1 MENISKEAIVKR
13 GEAVLMNTYKRDE
26 KVLVSGKQA
35 WVTADDGK
43 DYLDFVSGIAT
54 NVLGHADEGLVEAIT
69 QQAKQLIHTSN
80 LYWTL
85 PGIELAEALVEVSG
99 LAKVFFANS
108 GTEANEGAIKLARK
122 WGFEAK
128 GESAIEIITMQQSFH
143 GRTIASL
150 TATGQKEMHHGFGP
164 VVPGFN
170 YVPFNDAQAL
180 KHALTSNTCAI
191 LLEVIQGEGG
201 INLMSDA
208 FIETVNQ
215 IQKEANVLILIDE
228 IQTGMGRT
236 GSMFAFQQTSL
247 QPDII
252 TLAKGLGGGVPIG
265 AVLATEATAK
275 HFGLSAHGSTFGGN
289 PLATAAGLY
298 IVKAIKELDLLA
310 NVQQQSR
317 YLVEKLTSLQQSFPV
332 IKEIRGKGLLIG
344 IELDVPV
351 TEVIRLAYEQGL
363 LVTSSKHNVLRI
375 LPPLN
380 VTKREMDYFLTI
392 FKSVLEKLSE
402 KARQF

>member
-1 MENISKEAIVKR
+1 MANISKEAIVKR

-35 WVTADDGK
+35 WVTDADGK

-54 NVLGHADEGLVEAIT
+54 NVLGHADEGLVAAIT
-69 QQAKQLIHTSN
+69 DQAKKLIHTSN

-85 PGIELAEALVEVSG
+85 PGIELAEALVEASG

-122 WGFEAK
+122 WGVDTK
-128 GESAIEIITMQQSFH
+128 GASAIEIISMQQSFH

-150 TATGQKEMHHGFGP
+150 TATGQEEMHQGFGP

-170 YVPFNDAQAL
+170 YVPFNDEQAL
-180 KHALTSNTCAI
+180 KNAVTPNTCAI

-201 INLMSDA
+201 INLMSES

-215 IQKEANVLILIDE
+215 IQKEANVLVIIDE

-236 GSMFAFQQTSL
+236 GSMFAFQQTQL
-247 QPDII
+247 QPDVI

-265 AVLATEATAK
+265 AIIATEVTAE
-275 HFGLSAHGSTFGGN
+275 HFGISAHGSTFGGN

-298 IVKAIKELDLLA
+298 IIKAIQECDLLA
-310 NVQQQSR
+310 NVQKQSH
-317 YLVEKLTSLQQSFPV
+317 YLVEKLINLQQSFPA

-344 IELDVPV
+344 IELGVPV
-351 TEVIRLAYEQGL
+351 TEVIHLAYEKSL

-380 VTKREMDYFLTI
+380 VTEQEIDYFETI
-392 FKSVLEKLSE
+392 FKSILEELSE
-402 KARQF
+402 RT